1 MNTPP
6 PQQPAG
12 HLLSRAGIA
21 LLQTLSTLP
30 LGVLR
35 PLGRALGTV
44 VWWLARPRR
53 KVTLINLRLCFPQ
66 LSERERRR
74 IGREHF
80 QWFMCSILERFIFWS
95 GPSARI
101 EQLVTLVGEEHLQAH
116 LGRPLI
122 FLAPHFVGI
131 DGGGMR
137 LSMRTPMMTIYVRQK
152 NPVLDAVMFA
162 GRSRFPGA
170 RPLSRQQGVRATVR
184 LLREGTPLHY
194 SPDMDLGPRESVFVP
209 FFGVPAATVTGA
221 SRLAQL
227 SGAAVVPFVTR
238 MTREGYEAR
247 FFPAWEGYPGDDL
260 QAAARRLNA
269 FVEERVR
276 EMPAQ
281 YLWSHK
287 RFKTRPPGEPSP
299 YGSDTRDAER
309 SVPGQPAKP
318 RDEDDD

>member
-12 HLLSRAGIA
+12 HLLSRVGII

-35 PLGRALGTV
+35 PLGRALGSV

-53 KVTLINLRLCFPQ
+53 QVTLINLRLCFPQ

-95 GPSARI
+95 GPPARI

-152 NPVLDAVMFA
+152 NPVLDGVMFA

-209 FFGVPAATVTGA
+209 FFGVPAATITGL
-221 SRLAQL
+221 SRLARL
-227 SGAAVVPFVTR
+227 SGATIIPCVTR
-238 MTREGYEAR
+238 MLPGGDGYEVR
-247 FFPAWEGYPGDDL
+247 LYPAWDAFPCGSAPSDVEADT
-260 QAAARRLNA
+260 RRMNA
-269 FVEERVR
+269 FIEERVR
-276 EMPAQ
+276 EMPEQ
-281 YLWSHK
+281 YLWTHK
-287 RFKTRPPGEPSP
+287 RFKTRPPGEPRW
-299 YGSDTRDAER
+299 Y
-309 SVPGQPAKP
+309 
-318 RDEDDD
+318 